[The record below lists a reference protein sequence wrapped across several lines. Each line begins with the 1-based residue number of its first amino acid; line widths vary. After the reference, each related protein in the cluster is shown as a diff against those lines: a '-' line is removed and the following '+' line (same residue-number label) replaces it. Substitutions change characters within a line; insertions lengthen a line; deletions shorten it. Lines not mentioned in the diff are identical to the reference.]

1 MAALF
6 EMKDFTG
13 NRMGFGRRFMGP
25 MAVVCLFVSS
35 VDAGPRG
42 ESKPRPSVRPH
53 VPKIVANRISQSFLA
68 RQIADD
74 TQVVEGKSVPM
85 ENFDEYADQ
94 LAEVLATFTPAQQR
108 KIIYG
113 Q

>member
-1 MAALF
+1 M
-6 EMKDFTG
+6 
-13 NRMGFGRRFMGP
+13 RFGHRLIGP

-35 VDAGPRG
+35 VDAGSRG
-42 ESKPRPSVRPH
+42 ENKPRPSVRPH
-53 VPKIVANRISQSFLA
+53 VPQIVADRSSRSFLA

-85 ENFDEYADQ
+85 ADFDDYADQ